1 MSPPTT
7 AQLDE
12 AVRAAATVLEEA
24 AGELAPQ
31 AAADIHAGVPE
42 LPKSLAVTTQTTA
55 GVRELLSAFAR
66 AVQRGTPPAE
76 LIVPEETLEH
86 ARLYVRRGVDLSVL
100 LRTYRVGHGVVWRL
114 WIAALDDIS
123 PDPTVR
129 LSLRDHT
136 TDTLFRF
143 LDVVTGRI
151 VEEYHA
157 ERERWSRSAA
167 ARRLAMVRELL
178 DGQPVDPA
186 TASSVLRLELRGR
199 HVAMVLWTTSGQDEG
214 GGPQRLRRAA
224 EELASERGGQRP
236 LLVPVG
242 HRVLWAW
249 LAAPDD
255 APPGPSRSSG
265 APRSVAPDEASS
277 ARPPER
283 TLRSDGVSVAIGEPG
298 SGVAG
303 FRHSHEEAQAA
314 RRVALLGGR
323 PPGAVVHWQRS
334 GLLGLLAGDE
344 ELARRFAARELGAL
358 AADDDVSGRLR
369 ATLATYLR
377 EGAHVARTAD
387 RLGVHANTIG
397 NRLRQAEVALGRPI
411 DRRRQEL
418 QAALLLCDGL
428 AGPDGAGEPGDEPEG
443 VGG

>member
-1 MSPPTT
+1 MPSPTP

-12 AVRAAATVLEEA
+12 AVLAAAAVLETA

-42 LPKSLAVTTQTTA
+42 LPSSLAVTTQTTA

-86 ARLYVRRGVDLSVL
+86 ARLYVRRGVELPLL

-123 PDPTVR
+123 PDPAVR
-129 LSLRDHT
+129 LALRDHT

-186 TASSVLRLELRGR
+186 KASGVLRLELRAR
-199 HVAMVLWTTSGQDEG
+199 HVGMVLWTTSGQDEG

-224 EELASERGGQRP
+224 EELAASYGDQRP

-249 LAAPDD
+249 V
-255 APPGPSRSSG
+255 G
-265 APRSVAPDEASS
+265 APDEPPT
-277 ARPPER
+277 RPPET
-283 TLRSDGVSVAIGEPG
+283 TLRPDGVSVAVGEPA
-298 SGVAG
+298 SGVTG

-314 RRVALLGGR
+314 RRVALLTGR
-323 PPGAVVHWQRS
+323 PPGTVVGWQRS
-334 GLLGLLAGDE
+334 GLLGLLAADE

-358 AADDDVSGRLR
+358 AADDDASGRLR

-377 EGAHVARTAD
+377 EGAHVARTAE

-397 NRLRQAEVALGRPI
+397 NRLRQAETALARPI
-411 DRRRQEL
+411 DRRRLEL
-418 QAALLLCDGL
+418 QAALLLRDGL
-428 AGPDGAGEPGDEPEG
+428 AGPDGAGERGDESEAG
-443 VGG
+443 DR